1 MTYKYNWNLEKY
13 FYNWIDDK
21 NLENDLKSVIQD
33 IQNFIKKY
41 KWKIQN
47 FQKAEEVLQYYQDDE
62 KISLKLNK
70 IFHYLFYKNSL
81 NTQDQAIIK
90 KTMEV
95 ENLFVE
101 IQNQLLFVQEEFKKL
116 GKTKL
121 KEFSESPILKDY
133 KYLLESKIKA
143 LKHILSKKEEKLLN
157 ELSPIDNQIEN
168 LYNEFHSWLTFKIK
182 LNWENKV
189 LTEDEVRSLRSNP
202 DPKIR
207 RLAYKTLREVYW
219 KKWNKT
225 VLSNIYSTFVKQWI
239 LNVKLRKY
247 KTVMEPR
254 NISEWLD
261 NKVVDLLMQQVM
273 ENYHLFQRYVWLKAK
288 LLWKKLPLA
297 IQDIQAPVVESKTK
311 FTKDQAISTHLNVMK
326 DFDETFYNYSIDL
339 LKNGRV
345 DFEPKQ
351 WKRWWAFASYSK
363 WQESFVLLNF
373 TWKLNDIST
382 LSHEFGHA
390 IHGHLSQIQPEA
402 VYDSPLSLAETASIF
417 NEMLLSEHLLNDK
430 NLTKED
436 KINLLENKLGDV
448 FATIFRQIQY
458 VDFEKQV
465 HTSIQQNKQFSHE
478 DYCKTWRNT
487 QEKMSWKTIKYDV
500 KAEEE
505 SSWSMIP
512 HIFHTPF
519 YCYAYAFGNILTFSL
534 YNKYKTEWKKFVQ
547 DYKQIL
553 SSGGSIPPKE
563 LLAQFGIDITKNKF
577 YQDAFKEIEKMLNLL
592 ESLIK

>member
-1 MTYKYNWNLEKY
+1 MTYKYKWNLEKY
-13 FYNWIDDK
+13 FYNWINDK
-21 NLENDLKSVIQD
+21 NLEKDLKSVIED

-47 FQKAEEVLQYYQDDE
+47 FQTAEEILKYYQDDE
-62 KISLKLNK
+62 EISLKLNK

-81 NTQDQAIIK
+81 DTQNQDIIK

-116 GKTKL
+116 WKKKL
-121 KEFSESPILKDY
+121 KEFSENPILKSY
-133 KYLLESKIKA
+133 KYLLENKIKS

-168 LYNEFHSWLTFKIK
+168 LYNEFHSWLSFKIK
-182 LNWENKV
+182 LNWENKT
-189 LTEDEVRSLRSNP
+189 LTEDEVRSLRSHK

-207 RLAYKTLREVYW
+207 RLSYKVLREVYW

-225 VLSNIYSTFVKQWI
+225 VLSNIYSTFVKQWW
-239 LNVKLRKY
+239 LSVKLRKY

-261 NKVVDLLMQQVM
+261 NKVVDLLMNQVI
-273 ENYHLFQRYVWLKAK
+273 ENYDLFQRYVKIKAK
-288 LLWKKLPLA
+288 LLWKKTPLP
-297 IQDIQAPVVESKTK
+297 IQDILAPTVESKAK
-311 FTKDQAISTHLNVMK
+311 FTKDQAIWTHLEVMK
-326 DFDETFYNYSIDL
+326 NFDETFYNYSIDL
-339 LKNGRV
+339 LKNWRV

-351 WKRWWAFASYSK
+351 WKRWGAYASYSK

-382 LSHEFGHA
+382 LSHEFWHA

-430 NLTKED
+430 NLNKED
-436 KINLLENKLGDV
+436 KINLLENKLWDI

-465 HTSIQQNKQFSHE
+465 HTWIQNNKQFSHE
-478 DYCKTWRNT
+478 DYCKLWRST
-487 QEKMSWKTIKYDV
+487 QEKMSWKSIRYDV
-500 KAEEE
+500 KPEEE
-505 SSWSMIP
+505 SWWSMIP

-519 YCYAYAFGNILTFSL
+519 YCYSYAFGNILTFSL
-534 YNKYKTEWKKFVQ
+534 YNKYKTEWQKFVK

-553 SSGGSIPPKE
+553 SSWWSIPPKE
-563 LLAQFGIDITKNKF
+563 LLWKFWIDITKKKF
-577 YQDAFKEIEKMLNLL
+577 YQDAFKEIEKMLNKL

>member
-121 KEFSESPILKDY
+121 KEFSESPILKSY
-133 KYLLESKIKA
+133 KYLLDDKIKS

-168 LYNEFHSWLTFKIK
+168 LYNEFHSWLSFKIK

-225 VLSNIYSTFVKQWI
+225 VLSNIYSTFVKQWW
-239 LNVKLRKY
+239 LSVKLRKC

-273 ENYHLFQRYVWLKAK
+273 ENYYLFQRYVWLKAK

-311 FTKDQAISTHLNVMK
+311 FTKEQAIQKHLDVMK
-326 DFDETFYNYSIDL
+326 DFDETFYNYSVDL
-339 LKNGRV
+339 LKKWRV
-345 DFEPKQ
+345 DFDPKQ
-351 WKRWWAFASYSK
+351 WKRWGAFASYSK

-448 FATIFRQIQY
+448 FSTIFRQIQY

-465 HTSIQQNKQFSHE
+465 HTNIQQNKQFSHQ

-487 QEKMSWKTIKYDV
+487 QEKMTWKSIKYDV

>member
-116 GKTKL
+116 GKKKL
-121 KEFSESPILKDY
+121 QEFSESPILKDY

-168 LYNEFHSWLTFKIK
+168 LYNEFHSWLSFKIK

-225 VLSNIYSTFVKQWI
+225 VLSNIYSTFVKQWG

-505 SSWSMIP
+505 SWWSMIP

-563 LLAQFGIDITKNKF
+563 LLAQFWIDITKKKF
-577 YQDAFKEIEKMLNLL
+577 YQDAFKEIEKMLDSL
-592 ESLIK
+592 EELIK

>member
-1 MTYKYNWNLEKY
+1 MTYNYNWDLKNY
-13 FYNWIDDK
+13 FYNWIDDE
-21 NLENDLKSVIQD
+21 NLENDLKNVIKN
-33 IQNFIKKY
+33 IQSFIKKY
-41 KWKIQN
+41 KWKIQK
-47 FQKAEEVLQYYQDDE
+47 FTKPEEFLGYYQDDE

-81 NTQDQAIIK
+81 DTQDQVIIK

-95 ENLFVE
+95 ENMFIE

-116 GKTKL
+116 WKNKL
-121 KEFSESPILKDY
+121 KEFSQSPILKNY
-133 KYLLESKIKA
+133 KYLLEDKIKSF
-143 LKHILSKKEEKLLN
+143 KHILSKKEEKLLN
-157 ELSPIDNQIEN
+157 ELWTVDSQVEN
-168 LYNEFHSWLTFKIK
+168 LYNEFHSWLNFKIK
-182 LNWENKV
+182 INWENKT
-189 LTEDEVRSLRSNP
+189 LTEDEVRSLRSHKE
-202 DPKIR
+202 PKTR

-225 VLSNIYSTFVKQWI
+225 VLTNIYSTFVKQWI
-239 LNVKLRKY
+239 LSVKLRKY

-261 NKVVDLLMQQVM
+261 NKVVDLLMEQVIQ
-273 ENYHLFQRYVWLKAK
+273 NYNLFQRYVKIKAK
-288 LLWKKLPLA
+288 LLWKKSPLP
-297 IQDIQAPVVESKTK
+297 IQDLQAPVIESRSK
-311 FTKDQAISTHLNVMK
+311 FTKDQAIEKHLDVMK
-326 DFDETFYNYSIDL
+326 DFDETFYNYSVDL
-339 LKNGRV
+339 LKKWRV

-382 LSHEFGHA
+382 LSHEFWHA

-417 NEMLLSEHLLNDK
+417 NEMLLSEYLLKDK
-430 NLTKED
+430 NITKED
-436 KINLLENKLGDV
+436 KISLLENKLWDI

-458 VDFEKQV
+458 VDFERQV
-465 HTSIQQNKQFSHE
+465 HTWIQNNQQFSHK
-478 DYCKTWRNT
+478 DYCKLWRST
-487 QEKMSWKTIKYDV
+487 QEKMSWKTIKFDV

-505 SSWSMIP
+505 SWWSMIP

-534 YNKYKTEWKKFVQ
+534 YNKYKTEWKEFVK

-563 LLAQFGIDITKNKF
+563 LLAQFWIDITKKKF
-577 YQDAFKEIEKMLNLL
+577 YQNAFKEIEKMLDNL
-592 ESLIK
+592 ESLID

>member
-41 KWKIQN
+41 RWKIQN

-70 IFHYLFYKNSL
+70 IFHYLFYKNSI

-116 GKTKL
+116 GKKKL
-121 KEFSESPILKDY
+121 QEFSESPILKDY

-168 LYNEFHSWLTFKIK
+168 LYNEFHSWLSFKIK

-225 VLSNIYSTFVKQWI
+225 VLSNIYSTFVKQWV

-505 SSWSMIP
+505 SWWSMIP

-563 LLAQFGIDITKNKF
+563 LLAQFWIDITKKNF
-577 YQDAFKEIEKMLNLL
+577 YQNAFKEIEKMLDSL
-592 ESLIK
+592 EELIK

>member
-121 KEFSESPILKDY
+121 KEFSESPILKSY
-133 KYLLESKIKA
+133 KYLLDDKIKS

-168 LYNEFHSWLTFKIK
+168 LYNEFHSWLSFKIK

-225 VLSNIYSTFVKQWI
+225 VLSNIYSTFVKQWW
-239 LNVKLRKY
+239 LSVKLRKY

-273 ENYHLFQRYVWLKAK
+273 ENYYLFQRYVWLKAK

-311 FTKDQAISTHLNVMK
+311 FTKEQAIQKHLDVMK
-326 DFDETFYNYSIDL
+326 DFDETFYNYSVDL
-339 LKNGRV
+339 LKKWRV
-345 DFEPKQ
+345 DFDPKQ
-351 WKRWWAFASYSK
+351 WKRWGAFASYSK

-448 FATIFRQIQY
+448 FSTIFRQIQY

-465 HTSIQQNKQFSHE
+465 HTNIQQNKQFSHQ

-487 QEKMSWKTIKYDV
+487 QEKMTWKSIKYDV